1 MSSVDATQAAKV
13 KAAPQVRAELSRRV
27 RQSAFPYLLI
37 LPTFLFILTFTLW
50 PTVSAVVQSTFKPGV
65 TVRMPPKFVGL
76 GNYLELFDPTL
87 EVGQAFPRIF
97 GNTILF
103 VSVTVPISMALAFGL
118 ALLLNRKLRAIGLFR
133 FAFFY
138 PVLMPMIG
146 AASVFAFIFADNIGL
161 ANTILRSLGL
171 PTVHWIGDLNWTLV
185 SVMMVAIWKQTGFFM
200 IIYLAGLQN
209 LPHDVYEAADLDSA
223 NWWQKIRFLTVP
235 LLSSTTL
242 FVLTSGVAN
251 AFQQVDQLYA
261 LGEGQ
266 PNERSNLLLYFIFQ
280 KYNEA
285 RNLGYVNAITVIL
298 LVMLLCFTVFN
309 FVFWER
315 RAYYEN

>member
-1 MSSVDATQAAKV
+1 MTDTIQANPTQDIPLTRTALR
-13 KAAPQVRAELSRRV
+13 QRF
-27 RQSAFPYLLI
+27 RQSLFPYLLI
-37 LPTFLFILTFTLW
+37 LPTFLFIVTFTLW
-50 PTVSAVVQSTFKPGV
+50 PTGSAVVQSLFKPGV
-65 TVRMPPKFVGL
+65 TVRNPPKFVGL

-97 GNTILF
+97 VNTMIF
-103 VSVTVPISMALAFGL
+103 VGVTVPISMAMAFAL

-161 ANTILRSLGL
+161 ANTVLRSFGL
-171 PTVHWIGDLNWTLV
+171 PSVHWIGDLNWTLV
-185 SVMMVAIWKQTGFFM
+185 SIILVAIWKQTGFYM

-209 LPHDVYEAADLDSA
+209 LPQDVFEAADLDGA
-223 NWWQKIRFLTVP
+223 NWWEKIRHLTMP
-235 LLSSTTL
+235 LLSGTTL
-242 FVLTSGVAN
+242 FVLTAGVTN
-251 AFQQVDQLYA
+251 AFQQVDHLYA

-298 LVMLLCFTVFN
+298 LVILLGFTVVN

-315 RAYYEN
+315 RAYYES